1 MIGVNLERV
10 FTRSFVDS
18 LMSEFCCVTKR
29 QLDFEISD
37 ITFSICEVMCSKKSS
52 RSKLNFI
59 RVITSYEKLL

>member
-18 LMSEFCCVTKR
+18 LMSEFCCVTQR

-37 ITFSICEVMCSKKSS
+37 ITFSICEVMCSKK
-52 RSKLNFI
+52 
-59 RVITSYEKLL
+59 